1 MFCLLCTKATC
12 SSTVQNTEESQ
23 WRKPTGF
30 PPGYRDLQPNCPEAP
45 TKWINSQLVLEARSM
60 SWGCSC
66 HVTEAKELGVVSYS
80 GREISWNQT
89 QMYSLAKSCYK
100 TAFGYD
106 KPGLTLRQIM
116 YDLPM
121 SCLQH
126 TSNVFLEGNAWAG
139 LVCWKKKSHLVDVLL
154 LSVGTAPTNSH
165 PRQAPEESP
174 LHHQSSNSGATTL
187 LKHETCNCCC

>member
-1 MFCLLCTKATC
+1 M
-12 SSTVQNTEESQ
+12 QNTEESQ

-30 PPGYRDLQPNCPEAP
+30 PPGYRDLQPNCSEAP

-121 SCLQH
+121 SWLQH

-139 LVCWKKKSHLVDVLL
+139 LVCWKKKKSHLVDVLL